1 MKKMFVGSMKLM
13 CLVSLVAVLFGILS
27 LSSSAVQIHQVYY
40 DPVST
45 ESGGE
50 AIELYN
56 PDPYDIDIGGW
67 VIATESS
74 ERDAVLPAN
83 SSIPA
88 KGFFLIADDG
98 WDEKKDNPSW
108 RSADFTTPITMNN
121 DDSGIALRNSSGAL
135 LDALGWGS
143 ASGINDGLFSNSPAN
158 DVQQGKA
165 LLRVDSTDDNSN
177 DFVEADPS
185 FLGDN
190 VIPLEVNVS
199 DSVNNPSAY
208 VLEGAVIK
216 PTAGV
221 NKSIHV
227 RSKSAGIATFLN
239 SSKAMSQV
247 DNNTYEA
254 IFAVPY
260 YLSAGNYSVLFS
272 DNSELKFEY
281 SALKSF
287 DVISEKISF
296 NVVPGS
302 SGISSKKAVIKN
314 SGNIDL
320 VMSLGLS
327 SNISLLSPSNFK
339 YSLDNREFVDFSEL
353 FELPT
358 GSEQNVW
365 FKINIPE
372 DAELGTYSSL
382 ISINSKN

>member
-1 MKKMFVGSMKLM
+1 MKKLFVCIMKLM
-13 CLVSLVAVLFGILS
+13 CLVSLVSVLFGILS

-67 VIATESS
+67 IIATESS
-74 ERDAVLPAN
+74 EKDAVLPAN

-98 WDEKKDNPSW
+98 WDEKKDNPDW

-143 ASGINDGLFSNSPAN
+143 ASGIKEGLFSNSPAA
-158 DVQQGKA
+158 DIPPGRA
-165 LLRVDSTDDNSN
+165 LLRIDSTDDNSN
-177 DFVEADPS
+177 DFIEADPS

-199 DSVNNPSAY
+199 DSVSNPSAY
-208 VLEGAVIK
+208 VLEGNIIK

-227 RSKSAGIATFLN
+227 RSKSAGVATFLN
-239 SSKAMSQV
+239 SSKALNQV
-247 DNNTYEA
+247 DTDVYEA

-260 YLSAGNYSVLFS
+260 YLPAGNYSVLFS

-281 SALKSF
+281 AALKSF

-302 SGISSKKAVIKN
+302 SSVSSKKAVIKN
-314 SGNIDL
+314 SGNVDL

-327 SNISLLSPSNFK
+327 SNSSLLAPSNFK
-339 YSLDNREFVDFSEL
+339 YSLDNKEFSEFSEP
-353 FELPT
+353 FELLS
-358 GSEQNVW
+358 GSEQNIW

-372 DAELGTYSSL
+372 DTELGTYSSL

>member
-1 MKKMFVGSMKLM
+1 MKKMFACSINLM
-13 CLVSLVAVLFGILS
+13 CFVFLFAFTFGVLS
-27 LSSSAVQIHQVYY
+27 VPSSAVQIHQVYY

-50 AIELYN
+50 AVELYN

-67 VIATESS
+67 IIATESS

-98 WDEKKDNPSW
+98 WDEKKDNPDW

-143 ASGINDGLFSNSPAN
+143 ASGINEGLFSGSPAV
-158 DVQQGKA
+158 DVSAGNA
-165 LLRVDSTDDNSN
+165 LVRIDSSDDNSD
-177 DFVEADPS
+177 DFIESSPS

-199 DSVNNPSAY
+199 DSVSNPSAY
-208 VLEGAVIK
+208 VLEGSVIK
-216 PTAGV
+216 PSAGV

-227 RSKSAGIATFLN
+227 RSKSGGVAIFLN
-239 SSKAMSQV
+239 SSKVMNQI
-247 DNNTYEA
+247 DNSTYEA
-254 IFAVPY
+254 VFAIPY

-272 DNSELKFEY
+272 DNSELRFEY
-281 SALKSF
+281 AALKSF

-302 SGISSKKAVIKN
+302 SSISSNKAVIRN
-314 SGNIDL
+314 TGNIDL
-320 VMSLGLS
+320 SMSLGLS
-327 SNISLLSPSNFK
+327 SNISLLAPANFK
-339 YSLDNREFVDFSEL
+339 YSLDNKEFVDFSEL
-353 FELPT
+353 FELQS
-358 GSEQNVW
+358 GSEQSIW

>member
-1 MKKMFVGSMKLM
+1 MKKMFADIAV
-13 CLVSLVAVLFGILS
+13 CFVFSLFIFSILS
-27 LSSSAVQIHQVYY
+27 CSSSAVQIHQVYY

-67 VIATESS
+67 IIATESS
-74 ERDAVLPAN
+74 EKDAVLPAN

-98 WDEKKDNPSW
+98 WDEKKDSPDW

-143 ASGINDGLFSNSPAN
+143 ASGIKEGLFSNSPSN
-158 DVQQGKA
+158 DVPQGKA
-165 LLRVDSTDDNSN
+165 LLRTDTTDDNSN
-177 DFVEADPS
+177 DFIEADPS

-199 DSVNNPSAY
+199 DSVSNPSAY
-208 VLEGAVIK
+208 VLEGAIIK

-227 RSKSAGIATFLN
+227 RSKSGGFAVFLN
-239 SSKAMSQV
+239 SSKVLNQV

-254 IFAVPY
+254 IFAIPY
-260 YLSAGNYSVLFS
+260 YLSAGKYSVFFS
-272 DNSELKFEY
+272 DNTELNFEY

-302 SGISSKKAVIKN
+302 SSISSKKAVIRN
-314 SGNIDL
+314 SGNVDL
-320 VMSLGLS
+320 VMSIGIS
-327 SNISLLSPSNFK
+327 SNSSLLAPSNFK
-339 YSLDNREFVDFSEL
+339 YSLDNEEFAEFSEI
-353 FELPT
+353 FELPS
-358 GSEQNVW
+358 GSEQNIW

-372 DAELGTYSSL
+372 DTELGTYSSL

>member
-1 MKKMFVGSMKLM
+1 MKKLFAYSMKLI
-13 CLVSLVAVLFGILS
+13 CCIVLFSVIS
-27 LSSSAVQIHQVYY
+27 LSSSAVEIHQVYY

-67 VIATESS
+67 IIATESS

-98 WDEKKDNPSW
+98 WDEKKDNPDW

-143 ASGINDGLFSNSPAN
+143 ASGINEGLFSNSPAA
-158 DVQQGKA
+158 DVPQGKA
-165 LLRVDSTDDNSN
+165 LLRTDSTDDNSN
-177 DFVEADPS
+177 DFIEADPS

-199 DSVNNPSAY
+199 DSVSNPSAY
-208 VLEGAVIK
+208 VLEGSIIK
-216 PTAGV
+216 PSAGV

-239 SSKAMSQV
+239 NSKILNQV
-247 DNNTYEA
+247 DTDTYEA

-302 SGISSKKAVIKN
+302 SSISSKKAVIRN

-327 SNISLLSPSNFK
+327 SNISLLSPENFK
-339 YSLDNREFVDFSEL
+339 YSLDNEEFAEFSEV
-353 FELPT
+353 FELPA
-358 GSEQNVW
+358 GSEQSIW